1 MHITSGINC
10 ESTVQDITSGITSES
25 TVRSITGGIT
35 CKSTVRKITSG
46 ITCESTVVN
55 ITNGVTSETRVTST
69 SGGITFFYSIYFM
82 FTNKNILQ
90 NLNYTIDK
98 FCKENCV
105 FSNFCGYGGKR
116 FMQN

>member
-1 MHITSGINC
+1 MHITSDINC

-25 TVRSITGGIT
+25 TVRSITGVIT

-46 ITCESTVVN
+46 
-55 ITNGVTSETRVTST
+55 VTSETRVIST
-69 SGGITFFYSIYFM
+69 SGGITFFCSIYFM

-98 FCKENCV
+98 CCKENWV
-105 FSNFCGYGGKR
+105 FPK
-116 FMQN
+116 Q